1 MDSHAL
7 DLNMINSQALNGI
20 PTPFH
25 KRQIGLTTKRDG
37 TRKTFRNI
45 LFCFI
50 LNTQQVE
57 TTELLSLIG
66 YGRGKGS
73 RDKMRKGKGFEYVSD

>member
-37 TRKTFRNI
+37 TRETFQNI

-50 LNTQQVE
+50 ISISVIDLYIHIIPVA
-57 TTELLSLIG
+57 
-66 YGRGKGS
+66 
-73 RDKMRKGKGFEYVSD
+73 M

>member
-7 DLNMINSQALNGI
+7 DLNMINSQVLNGI

-25 KRQIGLTTKRDG
+25 RRQIGLTKRNG
-37 TRKTFRNI
+37 TRESFQNI
-45 LFCFI
+45 LFCFA

-57 TTELLSLIG
+57 TPELLSLIG
-66 YGRGKGS
+66 CGRGKGS
-73 RDKMRKGKGFEYVSD
+73 RDKMRNGGGFEYVSD